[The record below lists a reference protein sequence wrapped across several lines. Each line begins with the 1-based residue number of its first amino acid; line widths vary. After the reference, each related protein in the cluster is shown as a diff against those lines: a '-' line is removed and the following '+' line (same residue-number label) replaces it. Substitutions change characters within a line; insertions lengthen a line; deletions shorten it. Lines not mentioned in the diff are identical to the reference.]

1 MRLNIKELKSIVS
14 KLNLA
19 IEKTKIN
26 PKSGWIE
33 LMCDGD
39 KLDLKVANYDYYLKA
54 SVPLDDIDSNLHA
67 TILSDTFIP
76 LVSKLED
83 DYINIEERTN
93 SLIFTTNSNEYTFPI
108 IKELGKV
115 KSIDSIKFNC
125 KSSFAALSGNDLST
139 VSTTNAKGLLD
150 SVFSNE
156 LQQYIYVDNIG
167 AITFTENIY
176 INDFTQPTDN
186 KFKFLLNST
195 QAKLLDIFRDIDNVR
210 VYVEEKESFDA
221 SSAIKVL
228 FESDNLHLVVVTQN
242 IDVTEKF
249 PSIRLRSIANND
261 NNIHVILDKKKLDK
275 ALARLMVFDKKF
287 DITVMNYSKLV
298 FGLDSVKLVSI
309 KNNNYEII
317 PYISNTNAIEHE
329 SMIRFADLIKQ
340 LKAINSKEIDISYGN
355 GKAIV
360 INGNIKQLIPEIS
373 MVSRV

>member
-33 LMCDGD
+33 LLCENN

-54 SVPLDDIDSNLHA
+54 SIDLIEGGSNLHA

-76 LVSKLED
+76 LVSKLDD
-83 DYINIEERTN
+83 DYVDIEERSN
-93 SLIFTTNSNEYTFPI
+93 SLIFTTDTNEYTFPI

-115 KSIDSIKFNC
+115 KSIDSIQFNC
-125 KSSFAALSGNDLST
+125 HNTSTKLLGVDLST
-139 VSTTNAKGLLD
+139 ISTTNAKGLLD

-176 INDFTQPTDN
+176 INDFSKPSPD

-195 QAKLLDIFRDIDNVR
+195 QAKLLDIFKDIDTVNV
-210 VYVEEKESFDA
+210 YIEEKESFNA
-221 SSAIKVL
+221 SSAIRVL
-228 FESDNLHLVVVTQN
+228 FESDNLYLVVVTQSLD
-242 IDVTEKF
+242 ITEKF
-249 PSIRLRSIANND
+249 PSIRLRNIANND
-261 NNIHVILDKKKLDK
+261 NNTHVILDKKKLDK

-298 FGLDSVKLVSI
+298 FGINSVKLVSI

-317 PYISNTNAIEHE
+317 QYISSTNAIEHE
-329 SMIRFADLIKQ
+329 SMIRFADLMKQ
-340 LKAINSKEIDISYGN
+340 LKAINSKDIDISYGN

-373 MVSRV
+373 MISRV

>member
-33 LMCDGD
+33 LLCSEG
-39 KLDLKVANYDYYLKA
+39 KLDLKVANYDYYLRA
-54 SVPLDDIDSNLHA
+54 SIALEDVASSLHA

-83 DYINIEERTN
+83 DFIEIEERAN
-93 SLIFTTNSNEYTFPI
+93 SLIFTTNTNEYTFPI

-115 KSIDSIKFNC
+115 KSIDDIKFNC
-125 KSSFAALSGNDLST
+125 KSSFVKLNGDDLSSI
-139 VSTTNAKGLLD
+139 STTNAKGLLD

-176 INDFTQPTDN
+176 INDFKQPTAD

-195 QAKLLDIFRDIDNVR
+195 QAKLLDIFRDIETVR

-228 FESDNLHLVVVTQN
+228 FESDDLHLVVVTQN
-242 IDVTEKF
+242 IDITEKF

-298 FGLDSVKLVSI
+298 FGTESLKLVSI

-317 PYISNTNAIEHE
+317 PYISNSNAIEHE
-329 SMIRFADLIKQ
+329 SMIRFADLTKQ